1 MFCGNCGKKID
12 DNSATCP
19 FCGDTLTES
28 FVQTE
33 KNECKKFF
41 IDPNEQYI
49 DSLGNGY
56 FSSFLTTRNIKRCV
70 AVLSDKR
77 VYLRGNMIDY
87 NSGKLERS
95 NTEKV
100 INVADI
106 TGTGFVYA
114 STQVWKLILAI
125 LTIPLI
131 IPAILFLVSYL
142 KGRNTLFVIEYAGG
156 CIKFDASLYN
166 LTDVHNFH
174 KQIRLVQDSVKGNS
188 K

>member
-1 MFCGNCGKKID
+1 
-12 DNSATCP
+12 
-19 FCGDTLTES
+19 
-28 FVQTE
+28 
-33 KNECKKFF
+33 
-41 IDPNEQYI
+41 
-49 DSLGNGY
+49 
-56 FSSFLTTRNIKRCV
+56 
-70 AVLSDKR
+70 
-77 VYLRGNMIDY
+77 MIDY